1 MTDKEENQL
10 PFGWTQKPDGRRG
23 YMDLY
28 NRHGWHRVC
37 LPEGSDSRDCVF
49 ESVERETGL
58 SREALEMSIWCSE
71 NLDTQQPRTLFESAE
86 FRIIRIHS
94 GESAI
99 ILSESGDVADAFLGH
114 AEDVEGPVNA
124 GVTSATVAI
133 SAINNSDFRA
143 HVMAELDGIAADI
156 EDEQ

>member
-28 NRHGWHRVC
+28 DRHGWHRVC

-58 SREALEMSIWCSE
+58 SREALEMAIWCSE
-71 NLDTQQPRTLFESAE
+71 NLDTQQPRILFESAE
-86 FRIIRIHS
+86 FRVVRIAD

-99 ILSESGDVADAFLGH
+99 IFSDDGKIADAFLGEL
-114 AEDVEGPVNA
+114 EDHEGHVNH
-124 GVTSATVAI
+124 GVLAATVAM
-133 SAINNSDFRA
+133 SAINNPDFCA
-143 HVMAELDGIAADI
+143 HVMAELDEITVGI